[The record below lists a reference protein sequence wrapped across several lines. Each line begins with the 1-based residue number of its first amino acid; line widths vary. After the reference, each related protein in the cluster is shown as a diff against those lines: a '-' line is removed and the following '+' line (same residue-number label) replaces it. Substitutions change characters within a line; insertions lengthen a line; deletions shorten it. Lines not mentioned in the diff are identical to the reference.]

1 MAASHPSLEASEP
14 ESATGIQRAR
24 DTARPPGPPSV
35 SASAASDARLQAA
48 LSATSRADAS
58 LSTLM
63 RAVRD
68 LTAGVSNAR
77 EANVALVGELGAL
90 ADLLGAANERQL
102 ALKNRVTYLEGSLAR
117 AHKEASN
124 ERTYILEQQ
133 DAFIA
138 GLLDEHERAIGELRR
153 EVDATRERERVSQR
167 PTAAPG
173 SLTDLA
179 AVQTVSAAPPPSP
192 PTDPAPAPDIR
203 LEVETLKHDLE
214 RLIADRERTREALL
228 KLQAQRDEAQAA
240 VVRLTRERDLAR
252 AQGAQNRIGD
262 AVRQAIPVHIPTPT
276 PAGRMASTLP
286 PPDSPRDR
294 LPSSPTNQPLRDRSP
309 SSPVNP
315 PLRDRSPSSPSNPL
329 PSQKPASS
337 RKRVP
342 ESAPVT
348 ATDWSR
354 TTQPMPVGLSRPR
367 APSLDLSPR
376 ELRTPSPPPEELAAA
391 VHAPSTPLPPPPVLT
406 PAPVTPRGPEVRLSE
421 PETPLA
427 PPVSKKP
434 RLESSVRPTGSYSVK
449 GSVAEEHVDTKG
461 VSRPPRR

>member
-1 MAASHPSLEASEP
+1 
-14 ESATGIQRAR
+14 
-24 DTARPPGPPSV
+24 
-35 SASAASDARLQAA
+35 
-48 LSATSRADAS
+48 
-58 LSTLM
+58 M

-124 ERTYILEQQ
+124 ERAYILEQQ
-133 DAFIA
+133 DAFIV
-138 GLLDEHERAIGELRR
+138 GLLDEHERALAELRR
-153 EVDATRERERVSQR
+153 ETDATRDRVSQR
-167 PTAAPG
+167 PTATPG

-179 AVQTVSAAPPPSP
+179 AAKTVTAAPPPSP
-192 PTDPAPAPDIR
+192 PTDPAPAPDVR
-203 LEVETLKHDLE
+203 LEIETLKSDLD

-252 AQGAQNRIGD
+252 AEGAQNRIGD
-262 AVRQAIPVHIPTPT
+262 AVRQAIPIHTPTAT

-286 PPDSPRDR
+286 PPDSPRER
-294 LPSSPTNQPLRDRSP
+294 LPSSPSNT
-309 SSPVNP
+309 

-348 ATDWSR
+348 TTEWSR
-354 TTQPMPVGLSRPR
+354 STQPMPVGARPR
-367 APSLDLSPR
+367 APSLELSPR

-391 VHAPSTPLPPPPVLT
+391 IHAPTTPLPPPPVLT
-406 PAPVTPRGPEVRLSE
+406 PAPVTPRGPEVHLDE

-427 PPVSKKP
+427 LREKEPRPAEPETPLSPPVAKKP
-434 RLESSVRPTGSYSVK
+434 KLESSIRPTGGYSVT
-449 GSVAEEHVDTKG
+449 GSVAPERVDTTR